1 MTTDK
6 SATSVVA
13 ASATPTSTRASDTS
27 YVSSRW
33 VFLPP
38 HIREAIVTLV
48 DAALLMHE
56 SRSQRKSAPP
66 EASE

>member
-1 MTTDK
+1 MTTNEATTTPV
-6 SATSVVA
+6 SAST
-13 ASATPTSTRASDTS
+13 TPTSTRASDTS

-56 SRSQRKSAPP
+56 SRSQRKSAQP

>member
-1 MTTDK
+1 MTIDK
-6 SATSVVA
+6 PATTHDST
-13 ASATPTSTRASDTS
+13 STGPTSTRASDTS

-48 DAALLMHE
+48 DAGMINHE
-56 SRSQRKSAPP
+56 RQHNLTGIEGEVR
-66 EASE
+66 

>member
-6 SATSVVA
+6 FATSVVA

-48 DAALLMHE
+48 DAGMINHE
-56 SRSQRKSAPP
+56 RQHNLTGIEGEVR
-66 EASE
+66 

>member
-48 DAALLMHE
+48 DAGMINHE
-56 SRSQRKSAPP
+56 RQHNLTGIEGEVR
-66 EASE
+66 